1 LTFQSQSRWI
11 FIVEG
16 ATTAGLG
23 LLAYLFMTKDSTT
36 ASWLT
41 EEERQVILSVNE
53 ADRALKAKE
62 AYSSQQILSAF
73 TDWRTYLWG
82 LMYITNYIPVYSIVL
97 SLPTVVTGLGYKGT
111 SATLMSVPPYG
122 ER

>member
-1 LTFQSQSRWI
+1 
-11 FIVEG
+11 
-16 ATTAGLG
+16 
-23 LLAYLFMTKDSTT
+23 MTKDSTT

-41 EEERQVILSVNE
+41 EEERRVILSVNE